1 MKRHHATIDGIRM
14 SWVEQGADVVAFG
27 RLFIANPDLPERFR
41 REGPLNHYDRPTFYG
56 GGARGYTDYPA
67 LADEPAL
74 A

>member
-1 MKRHHATIDGIRM
+1 MWSR
-14 SWVEQGADVVAFG
+14 SGASSSPTQIC
-27 RLFIANPDLPERFR
+27 LERFR